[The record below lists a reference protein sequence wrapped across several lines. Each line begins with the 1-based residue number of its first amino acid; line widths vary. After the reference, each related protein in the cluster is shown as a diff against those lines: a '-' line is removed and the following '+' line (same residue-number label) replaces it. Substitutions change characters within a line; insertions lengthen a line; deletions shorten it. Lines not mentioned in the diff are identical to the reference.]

1 MGYVYTVIFL
11 VGVIYTVV
19 TFLMGGLLGLAHID
33 GHFDTH
39 VDAGFHGHLDTHID
53 THIDTGASPTFAVFP
68 IKPITVVTFLTVFG
82 GIGVIGTKEGIN
94 PIILPILAALA
105 GLIVSFILY
114 RFIVVPLYKAQNT
127 SAVTQDKL
135 IGLKAMVISPI
146 LAEGFGTIAY
156 EVNGRKC
163 NAPAQHVGKKAV
175 AQGEEVIIY
184 EIKNNVFYVEPLN
197 LNDKA
202 VL

>member
-82 GIGVIGTKEGIN
+82 GIGIIGTKEGIN
-94 PIILPILAALA
+94 PILLPVMGALA
-105 GLIVSFILY
+105 GLFVSFILY
-114 RFIVVPLYKAQNT
+114 RFIVIPLYKAQNT

-135 IGLKAMVISPI
+135 IGIKAMVISPI
-146 LAEGFGTIAY
+146 FEDGFGTIAY